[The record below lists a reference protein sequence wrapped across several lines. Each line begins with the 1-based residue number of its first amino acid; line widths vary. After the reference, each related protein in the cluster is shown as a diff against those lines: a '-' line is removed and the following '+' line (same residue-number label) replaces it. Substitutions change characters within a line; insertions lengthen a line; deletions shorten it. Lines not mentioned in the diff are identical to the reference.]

1 MVVVVAKIKAKSE
14 HAQEVAGLFQEMVA
28 WVSANESGTATYSCN
43 RSKSDPNEFVFFE
56 RYVDDAAFQAHS
68 RTPRFG
74 ELIGKLA
81 GKLDG
86 GMDLT
91 LLDEVAA
98 KI

>member
-1 MVVVVAKIKAKSE
+1 MVVVIAKIKAKAE

-28 WVSANESGTATYSCN
+28 WVCANEDGTATYSCN
-43 RSKSDPNEFVFFE
+43 RSKSDPSEFVFFE
-56 RYVDDAAFQAHS
+56 RYRDEAAFQAHS

-86 GMDLT
+86 GMELT